1 MHFRLLKGKNS
12 GSSQVFGNSFQN
24 TVTVLCVC
32 GGGGGVMTTCLTSV
46 LILVRRASS
55 TERCAGAN
63 PNTRLPAKAVSSG
76 TAGNTAREG
85 SVFSLDRCQADFGC
99 HILSRYIN
107 AK

>member
-1 MHFRLLKGKNS
+1 
-12 GSSQVFGNSFQN
+12 
-24 TVTVLCVC
+24 
-32 GGGGGVMTTCLTSV
+32 MTMCPTSV
-46 LILVRRASS
+46 LILMHRDSG
-55 TERCAGAN
+55 TERCAWAN

-85 SVFSLDRCQADFGC
+85 SVFSMDRCQADFGC

>member
-24 TVTVLCVC
+24 TVTVLW
-32 GGGGGVMTTCLTSV
+32 GGERGGVMTTCLTSV
-46 LILVRRASS
+46 LILVPRDSS